1 MLLQNILRFIV
12 FLVDN
17 RYIRGYNAYEVKE
30 MNDYP
35 NVILDLLERVK
46 KLESEVDKL
55 KDELDKIQEKPSTKD
70 DGERDH
76 FVRHVPCSIEP
87 FVDNAPTAKR
97 DTTRYMF
104 NGSVLLKNRLVLAV
118 VKDYVAKKPDITVGG
133 LKSVFDK
140 SLQGSIGV
148 VEDVKIAVLRK
159 DYRIRFFAEDDETL
173 KLKDGQAFV
182 CSQWGILNI
191 PNFIARARELGYEIT
206 PVR

>member
-70 DGERDH
+70 DGERNYPDRN
-76 FVRHVPCSIEP
+76 FPCSIEP
-87 FVDNAPTAKR
+87 FVDNAPTTKR

-118 VKDYVAKKPDITVGG
+118 VKDYVAKNPDITVGK
-133 LKSVFDK
+133 LKCVFDK

-148 VEDVKIAVLRK
+148 VEDVKIAALRK